1 MSGEIG
7 SVSGASSG
15 ETRGP
20 GESVSCTT
28 IVSCTTMI
36 EESGDARQEGVSG
49 TMIGPR
55 SYDASVAAGLGG
67 AAGSS

>member
-28 IVSCTTMI
+28 MI

-49 TMIGPR
+49 TMIGP
-55 SYDASVAAGLGG
+55 SSSDASVSAGLVG